1 MADNAAAI
9 LPRTCHTKINTMKHV
24 CILLSAVI
32 VNSIS
37 WSQIPDFSL
46 AGFATLNNGTTG
58 GEGGTEV
65 TVSTYADLKS
75 YAEEENTPYII
86 KIDGTITGIG
96 SVAGQD
102 YEGSITV
109 ESNKSIIGID
119 STAFLDGVGL
129 TMSGGSN
136 IIIQNIRMSFISIA
150 EAIPEGSH
158 DIPGIYSEF
167 GDEGRAQILVN
178 GGDLISVRSTGRNIW
193 IDHCELYSED
203 PAIQTNKDLYDGLI
217 DIKNQTGFITISWC
231 YFHDHHKVHLVGSSD
246 SDLYTDRKITF
257 HHNRYENVNS
267 RLPLYRGAVGHV
279 FNNYMYMALGSCV
292 NSRMSAC
299 VRVEKNYFE
308 DSKNTIMTSDV
319 GYAEI
324 IDNKE
329 VNCTF
334 TEPYPDD
341 CTASIDY
348 AYDYVLTSSVDDVKD
363 VVLQY
368 AGVGKL
374 DNETFESHTEEYTDK
389 IDVFQNSQTKE
400 MCIYFPGTRKIQV
413 EIIDMLGRVM
423 MHKTIFEQDV
433 IDLSSYRKGMYI
445 MILRSG
451 KERSVH
457 KFVVR

>member
-1 MADNAAAI
+1 LPDYKRTI
-9 LPRTCHTKINTMKHV
+9 LPKTRQTKIMKHV
-24 CILLSAVI
+24 CILLFAVI

-46 AGFATLNNGTTG
+46 AGFAALNDGTKG

-65 TVSTYADLKS
+65 IVNTYADLKT

-86 KIDGTITGIG
+86 KISGSITGIG

-102 YEGSITV
+102 YEGSIAV

-119 STAFLDGVGL
+119 NTAFLDGVGL

-136 IIIQNIRMSFISIA
+136 IIIQNIKMSFISIA

-178 GGDLISVRSTGRNIW
+178 GGDLISIRNTSRNIW

-203 PAIQTNKDLYDGLI
+203 PEIQTNKDLYDGLI
-217 DIKNQTGFITISWC
+217 DIKNETGFITISWC

-257 HHNRYENVNS
+257 HHNWYENVNS

-279 FNNYMYMALGSCV
+279 FNNYMYIALGSCV

-308 DSKNTIMTSDV
+308 NSKNTIMTSDV

-329 VNCTF
+329 VNCNF
-334 TEPYPDD
+334 TEPYPGS
-341 CTASIDY
+341 CAASIEY
-348 AYDYVLTSSVDDVKD
+348 TYDHVLTSSVDDVKD
-363 VVLQY
+363 IVLQY

-374 DNETFESHTEEYTDK
+374 DNETFESYTEEIPDK
-389 IDVFQNSQTKE
+389 VDVFHNSATNIIHIK
-400 MCIYFPGTRKIQV
+400 YTGTQPIQL

-423 MHKTIFEQDV
+423 IHKSIFAQDL
-433 IDLSSYRKGMYI
+433 IDLSSYKKGMYI
-445 MILRSG
+445 MIFRSG

-457 KFVVR
+457 KFIVR

>member
-1 MADNAAAI
+1 LPDYKRTI
-9 LPRTCHTKINTMKHV
+9 LPKTRQTKTNIMKHV
-24 CILLSAVI
+24 CILLFAVI

-46 AGFATLNNGTTG
+46 AGFAALNDGTTG

-65 TVSTYADLKS
+65 IVNTYADLKT

-86 KIDGTITGIG
+86 KISGSITGIG

-102 YEGSITV
+102 YEGSIAV

-119 STAFLDGVGL
+119 NTAFLDGVGL

-136 IIIQNIRMSFISIA
+136 IFIQNIKMSFISIA

-178 GGDLISVRSTGRNIW
+178 GGDLISIRNTSRNIW

-203 PAIQTNKDLYDGLI
+203 PEIQTNKDLYDGLI
-217 DIKNQTGFITISWC
+217 DIKNETGFITISWC

-257 HHNRYENVNS
+257 HHNWYENVNS

-299 VRVEKNYFE
+299 IRVEKNYFE
-308 DSKNTIMTSDV
+308 NSKNTIMTSDV

-329 VNCTF
+329 VNCNF
-334 TEPYPDD
+334 TEPYPGS
-341 CTASIDY
+341 CAASIEY
-348 AYDYVLTSSVDDVKD
+348 TYYHVLTSSVDDVKD
-363 VVLQY
+363 IVLQY

-374 DNETFESHTEEYTDK
+374 DNETFESYTEEIPDK
-389 IDVFQNSQTKE
+389 VDVFHNSATNMIHIK
-400 MCIYFPGTRKIQV
+400 YTGTQPIQL

-423 MHKTIFEQDV
+423 IHKSIFAQDL
-433 IDLSSYRKGMYI
+433 IDLSSYKKGMYI
-445 MILRSG
+445 MIFRSG

-457 KFVVR
+457 KFIVR